1 MFKPAIPPLS
11 PPVLI
16 SYSKT
21 PTLTDQSVPFYE
33 NCYDSRN
40 DLVCINEV
48 QFSLVGTF
56 QSNPTSSTTP
66 VPRIT
71 VVEEP
76 DIPEDI
82 DGFSEQS
89 EHQDDA
95 NDIGLIPLDQPSS
108 EALETRCI
116 ETNHIETSTSSSNK
130 DDQEGPKARSI
141 HDLAPSLRSSQSY
154 SNEYQLPA
162 WPRAIYELFVLVWS
176 IAVVILSVGVDRVT
190 RVVGRTSLKNM
201 GVRSIAE
208 TERNYA

>member
-33 NCYDSRN
+33 KCYDSRN
-40 DLVCINEV
+40 DLGDPH
-48 QFSLVGTF
+48 S
-56 QSNPTSSTTP
+56 
-66 VPRIT
+66 PRIT

-82 DGFSEQS
+82 NGFSERS

-108 EALETRCI
+108 EALESRCI
-116 ETNHIETSTSSSNK
+116 EANHIEMSTYLSDK
-130 DDQEGPKARSI
+130 DNQEGPKARSI
-141 HDLAPSLRSSQSY
+141 HDLAPSRRSSQSY
-154 SNEYQLPA
+154 SNEYQPPA

-190 RVVGRTSLKNM
+190 WVVGRTSPKNM